1 MGKLFV
7 GTCVAV
13 VTAVAAVVALFDKV
27 LAASSKIELTVGDLT
42 DAMVKYPPMNGTV
55 VEEEEFA

>member
-7 GTCVAV
+7 GTCVAA
-13 VTAVAAVVALFDKV
+13 VTVVVALFDKV

>member
-1 MGKLFV
+1 MYLKEP
-7 GTCVAV
+7 VA
-13 VTAVAAVVALFDKV
+13 AVAAVVALFDKV

>member
-13 VTAVAAVVALFDKV
+13 VTAVTVVVALFE
-27 LAASSKIELTVGDLT
+27 AATASSKIELTVGDLT